1 MEAIRI
7 VIGFLR
13 IGRLQ
18 NLFQEL
24 LRLLPQHR
32 HASSSDSPAPP
43 PEPSVEMGPKQLFL
57 NTYPMRLTRGL
68 DNPNS
73 DFYASIPERSFR
85 YYRKTQ
91 LQYASVLTG
100 MRCQNN
106 EFSQSTQK
114 QWL

>member
-24 LRLLPQHR
+24 IRLRWLPQPPQ
-32 HASSSDSPAPP
+32 SSSVPDVRPSSGSPVPG
-43 PEPSVEMGPKQLFL
+43 PSTEMGPKQLFL

-68 DNPNS
+68 DSPIS

-85 YYRKTQ
+85 YHRETQ
-91 LQYASVLTG
+91 LYAFVL
-100 MRCQNN
+100 
-106 EFSQSTQK
+106 SS
-114 QWL
+114 